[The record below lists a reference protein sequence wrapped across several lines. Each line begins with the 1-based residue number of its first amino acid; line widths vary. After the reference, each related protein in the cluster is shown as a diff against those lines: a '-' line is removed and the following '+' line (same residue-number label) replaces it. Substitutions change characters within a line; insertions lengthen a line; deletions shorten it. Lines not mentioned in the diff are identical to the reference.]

1 MTGIHLGLAVGKKAF
16 MIYNPATNRV
26 HESHNIHFFE
36 GMPESK
42 QVMIKVPGVDSPS
55 HIVEEG
61 SDGGD
66 GDDDVEASHEGIQ
79 GEVEGNGNGE
89 TGNEGLVEP

>member
-1 MTGIHLGLAVGKKAF
+1 MFVLDRSSTHA
-16 MIYNPATNRV
+16 YNV
-26 HESHNIHFFE
+26 HFFE
-36 GMPESK
+36 GMPESEW
-42 QVMIKVPGVDSPS
+42 VTIEVPGVDSCS

-79 GEVEGNGNGE
+79 G
-89 TGNEGLVEP
+89 